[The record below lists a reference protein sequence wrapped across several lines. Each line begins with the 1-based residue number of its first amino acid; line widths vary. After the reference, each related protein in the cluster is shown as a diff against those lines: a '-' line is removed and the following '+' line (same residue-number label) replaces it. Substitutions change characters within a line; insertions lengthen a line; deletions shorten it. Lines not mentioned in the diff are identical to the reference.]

1 MSPQVFQGIEHL
13 SKLNTAQ
20 SICFDTETLQLQ
32 PERGRLR
39 LLQLGARDRDTIVLI
54 DCFQLDKGDWADLR
68 QFFRTPTRFWLAH
81 NAVFDLG
88 WLQEHDIYP
97 AGWVRCSML
106 ASRLLTNGLSNT
118 KHGLDSVVKRYLKKE
133 LSKEQQRSDWGGELS
148 EEQLEYAA
156 NDVAALMELDPILEH
171 RISRDRLGPAFK
183 LECRALPAMA
193 QMWRTGLPWNAENL
207 QQRKVDYEH
216 DIKGLAK
223 DFVLQL
229 DAAMPEEHKLPRDED
244 GSFNLRAKDEGK
256 VRDGTKKYAGFNIN
270 SPKQLVEKITVLL
283 GEPPRDANGK
293 PSASRQALRSYAA
306 DHEVIQIYL
315 EWKRCE
321 KRRQMIES
329 IQEKMDAAG
338 FVRAS
343 YMQLGAESGRM
354 SCIKPN
360 NQQIPRDKQFRS
372 CVEAPEGWLLVDAD
386 FGQMEL
392 RLAAAVAKDERM
404 TVAFQ
409 AGEDPHTVTAE
420 AIGCD
425 RQTAKSANFGLLYGS
440 GPAGLRNYAGGMGIT
455 MTQERAAEIRDEWL
469 GAFQGVAEWQQN
481 NAAEADR
488 TKYDKWAETRIPLS
502 GMRRYLQGDMN
513 RLTVRCNTPI
523 QGAGAAILK
532 CALGNLWPKV
542 KAAGEDTVRI
552 AAAVHD
558 EILLL
563 VREDAAEEWAAT
575 LKQVMEEAEAKW
587 LGEIPALAEVSFG
600 KTWQETH

>member
-1 MSPQVFQGIEHL
+1 MD
-13 SKLNTAQ
+13 
-20 SICFDTETLQLQ
+20 DT
-32 PERGRLR
+32 
-39 LLQLGARDRDTIVLI
+39 
-54 DCFQLDKGDWADLR
+54 
-68 QFFRTPTRFWLAH
+68 
-81 NAVFDLG
+81 
-88 WLQEHDIYP
+88 
-97 AGWVRCSML
+97 
-106 ASRLLTNGLSNT
+106 
-118 KHGLDSVVKRYLKKE
+118 
-133 LSKEQQRSDWGGELS
+133 
-148 EEQLEYAA
+148 
-156 NDVAALMELDPILEH
+156 
-171 RISRDRLGPAFK
+171 
-183 LECRALPAMA
+183 
-193 QMWRTGLPWNAENL
+193 
-207 QQRKVDYEH
+207 
-216 DIKGLAK
+216 
-223 DFVLQL
+223 
-229 DAAMPEEHKLPRDED
+229 
-244 GSFNLRAKDEGK
+244 
-256 VRDGTKKYAGFNIN
+256 
-270 SPKQLVEKITVLL
+270 
-283 GEPPRDANGK
+283 
-293 PSASRQALRSYAA
+293 
-306 DHEVIQIYL
+306 
-315 EWKRCE
+315 
-321 KRRQMIES
+321 
-329 IQEKMDAAG
+329 G

-404 TVAFQ
+404 IAAFQ

-469 GAFQGVAEWQQN
+469 GAFQGVAEWQRN
-481 NAAEADR
+481 NAAAADR

-563 VREDAAEEWAAT
+563 VREDAAQEWAAT
-575 LKQVMEEAEAKW
+575 LKQVMEDAEAKW
-587 LGEIPALAEVSFG
+587 LGEIPALAEVSVG
-600 KTWQETH
+600 KTWSEVH